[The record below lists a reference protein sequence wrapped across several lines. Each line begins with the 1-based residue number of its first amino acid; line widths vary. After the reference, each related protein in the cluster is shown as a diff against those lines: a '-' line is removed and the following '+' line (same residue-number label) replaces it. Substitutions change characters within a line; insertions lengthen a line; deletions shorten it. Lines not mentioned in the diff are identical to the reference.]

1 MAITEICTVIS
12 LKQLNDTCFD
22 MILDAPKLS
31 EMAKPGQFVSILC
44 GHSRTLRRPISI
56 CDAIPGTLRLVFEI
70 RGEGTAY
77 LAKRKV
83 GDKLDVLGTLGCG
96 TFPILDDDRPVLL
109 IGGGIGAPPLLYT
122 AKAQKKAHAVL
133 GFRNEAAIILKNEFY
148 NACENLMIA
157 TDDGSFGAKGTIEA
171 PARLLLE
178 KNEYSAILAC
188 GPKPML
194 KAAQKLAEEFNT
206 PCWLSMEERMGCG
219 IGACLVC
226 ACKTKD
232 ENGEEK
238 FSHVCKD
245 GPVFPSEYM
254 VW

>member
-12 LKQLNDTCFD
+12 LKKLTDTHFD

-31 EMAKPGQFVSILC
+31 AMAKPGQFVNIVC
-44 GHSRTLRRPISI
+44 GPEHTLRRPISI
-56 CDAIPGTLRLVFEI
+56 CDAVEGALRLVFEV
-70 RGEGTAY
+70 RGEGTKY
-77 LAKRKV
+77 LSTRKV
-83 GDKLDVLGTLGCG
+83 HDKLDVLGTLGCG
-96 TFPILDDDRPVLL
+96 TFPVLDGDRPVLL
-109 IGGGIGAPPLLYT
+109 IGGGIGVPPLLYT
-122 AKAQKKAHAVL
+122 AKANKRAHAVL
-133 GFRNEAAIILKNEFY
+133 GFKNEGAVILHNDFY

-157 TDDGSFGAKGTIEA
+157 TDDGSFGAHGTIEK
-171 PARLLLE
+171 PVELLLS
-178 KNEYSAILAC
+178 KNDYFAVMAC

-194 KAAQKLAEEFNT
+194 TTVERLAKAFDV

-226 ACKTKD
+226 ACKTHG

-245 GPVFPSEYM
+245 GPVFPSDAI